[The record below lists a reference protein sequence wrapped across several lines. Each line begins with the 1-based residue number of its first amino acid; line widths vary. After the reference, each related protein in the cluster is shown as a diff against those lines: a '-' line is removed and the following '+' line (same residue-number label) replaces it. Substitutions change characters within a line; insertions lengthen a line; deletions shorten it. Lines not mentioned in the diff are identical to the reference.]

1 MTIEVTRPAP
11 RGEHL
16 LDERLKDETLN
27 SLREPTWLITK
38 EGQGMIS
45 GPEDVMEDNLFE
57 YLNAREN
64 EGDQL
69 NELYNFMLK
78 NANKMGESF
87 PGYLNRHHK
96 NEEVSENY
104 NLFMQKYGGDMQDF
118 ENFGEEKD
126 VTDFIDPFLLD
137 ELKQQKNILNRIG
150 NDRLEG
156 IPSGEMQRL
165 ANGGPTAGGGADQEF
180 VNQRI
185 AELMMEEPTGAG
197 LNEMRATNPDMFERQ
212 KLGIERLLS
221 NLYEPRRARDIA
233 ETISTGMD
241 FTPLGDPAAIAEGF
255 QMMGDGQPF
264 MGAALMAGSVFS
276 NLPSNTIKTWLK
288 TVKDKLDTDVAAS
301 IYDAENFIRQPSR
314 GDRFQGRR
322 MLERARAKENEL
334 LNLEKE
340 LQDALENPEFSLS
353 ELDDPIKSLEGRPTM
368 NEVLEG
374 VKTPEQMMEIR
385 PMLNN
390 LRNNRKLSAV
400 PESGTKEPDFFQSLA
415 ESNPSFKKML
425 IEGRKDAGYIKP
437 VSSGKEFED
446 VQKELFDRIMNLEL
460 SETVANNPKLRQ
472 MAVDLIKR
480 SPTMSQKELD
490 MLLKVLESPR
500 MTPSQTRFLMQFD
513 SLTRGNQPKQVKGI
527 INATPETQKLYQ
539 ELLDS
544 PSAINTPRHNK
555 VGKDASEQL
564 REIKKQV
571 EESDLEDR
579 NEVLRLLAQ
588 LRDKKPK

>member
-1 MTIEVTRPAP
+1 
-11 RGEHL
+11 
-16 LDERLKDETLN
+16 
-27 SLREPTWLITK
+27 
-38 EGQGMIS
+38 MIS

-165 ANGGPTAGGGADQEF
+165 ANGGPTAGGGADQEL

-221 NLYEPRRARDIA
+221 NLYEPRRSRDIA
-233 ETISTGMD
+233 ETISTGID

-264 MGAALMAGSVFS
+264 MGAALMAGSIFT
-276 NLPSNTIKTWLK
+276 NMPANTIKTWLK

-437 VSSGKEFED
+437 
-446 VQKELFDRIMNLEL
+446 
-460 SETVANNPKLRQ
+460 
-472 MAVDLIKR
+472 
-480 SPTMSQKELD
+480 
-490 MLLKVLESPR
+490 LKDES
-500 MTPSQTRFLMQFD
+500 
-513 SLTRGNQPKQVKGI
+513 GI
-527 INATPETQKLYQ
+527 INATPEINKLFR
-539 ELLDS
+539 EISES
-544 PSAINTPRHNK
+544 PSRIEY
-555 VGKDASEQL
+555 S
-564 REIKKQV
+564 
-571 EESDLEDR
+571 
-579 NEVLRLLAQ
+579 
-588 LRDKKPK
+588 